1 MDFPERGGRDAVYLL
16 RFILLCFDMVN
27 DFLGKNCQYIAG
39 AVAFYTLFS
48 MFPLVLAI
56 VSIWGFFSGQEVERA
71 ALAAQMAEVIPVSSE
86 FIGQTMS
93 GVVSARAITGI
104 VSVAA
109 MVWASS
115 TAFGAIRKGIN
126 TAWGVTRTRPFIR
139 ERLIDIGLAA
149 GAGMLMVF
157 LLFVAPMVS
166 SIQNLIQLIFPDV
179 SNELISQIVTFGLTP
194 VIAFATFL
202 VLYKYMPYTNV
213 SLRTVWPGA
222 LVSSAAFYITN
233 LVFIWYVNTF
243 ALYNAVYGAIGAM
256 MALLTWVYVS
266 AIILLFG
273 ALATSRFVRYVERFE
288 EDMGWQRAMWTGV
301 TRVRLRVVSG
311 EE

>member
-1 MDFPERGGRDAVYLL
+1 MYLL
-16 RFILLCFDMVN
+16 RFIMLCIEMVN

-39 AVAFYTLFS
+39 AIAFYTLFS

-86 FIGQTMS
+86 FIGQTMR

-104 VSVAA
+104 VAVVG
-109 MVWASS
+109 MIWASS

-139 ERLIDIGLAA
+139 ERLMDIGLAT

-157 LLFVAPMVS
+157 LLFVTPMVS
-166 SIQNLIQLIFPDV
+166 SIQNLIQLVFPEAPT
-179 SNELISQIVTFGLTP
+179 ELVGQIVTFVLTP
-194 VIAFATFL
+194 AIAFCTFL
-202 VLYKYMPYTNV
+202 VLYKYMPYTDV
-213 SLRTVWPGA
+213 AFRTVWPGA
-222 LVSSAAFYITN
+222 LISSSAFYVTN

-273 ALATSRFVRYVERFE
+273 ALATSRFVRYAERFDE
-288 EDMGWQRAMWTGV
+288 GTAWQKAMWTGI
-301 TRVRLRVVSG
+301 TRVRIKVVAD
-311 EE
+311 E

>member
-1 MDFPERGGRDAVYLL
+1 
-16 RFILLCFDMVN
+16 
-27 DFLGKNCQYIAG
+27 
-39 AVAFYTLFS
+39 
-48 MFPLVLAI
+48 
-56 VSIWGFFSGQEVERA
+56 
-71 ALAAQMAEVIPVSSE
+71 
-86 FIGQTMS
+86 
-93 GVVSARAITGI
+93 
-104 VSVAA
+104 
-109 MVWASS
+109 
-115 TAFGAIRKGIN
+115 
-126 TAWGVTRTRPFIR
+126 
-139 ERLIDIGLAA
+139 
-149 GAGMLMVF
+149 MVF

-273 ALATSRFVRYVERFE
+273 ALATSRFVQYVERFE

>member
-1 MDFPERGGRDAVYLL
+1 MYLL

-109 MVWASS
+109 MVWAS
-115 TAFGAIRKGIN
+115 
-126 TAWGVTRTRPFIR
+126 VH
-139 ERLIDIGLAA
+139 
-149 GAGMLMVF
+149 
-157 LLFVAPMVS
+157 
-166 SIQNLIQLIFPDV
+166 
-179 SNELISQIVTFGLTP
+179 
-194 VIAFATFL
+194 
-202 VLYKYMPYTNV
+202 
-213 SLRTVWPGA
+213 
-222 LVSSAAFYITN
+222 
-233 LVFIWYVNTF
+233 
-243 ALYNAVYGAIGAM
+243 
-256 MALLTWVYVS
+256 
-266 AIILLFG
+266 
-273 ALATSRFVRYVERFE
+273 
-288 EDMGWQRAMWTGV
+288 
-301 TRVRLRVVSG
+301 RVRRHSQGHQHSVGRYQNQTVHPRTAH
-311 EE
+311 